1 MVEKTAAFRQRR
13 AADTARWRERLH
25 RGAAVYPVEDSCDE
39 ARSQKFG
46 QSAMTKITDLRLER
60 RWRRLRKPDGNCA
73 HCERSADRLHP
84 VGPII
89 VKVSSPD
96 TDAAG
101 ESWIYE
107 FCSWKCLGHWAAIEA
122 GFVPPNYGADRER
135 SMKTTRKTLGTTEH
149 PEQADGSQFGG

>member
-1 MVEKTAAFRQRR
+1 LRKRPPLGSGAPLIRLDGVSGSIAGRLFIRSRTAAM
-13 AADTARWRERLH
+13 RL
-25 RGAAVYPVEDSCDE
+25 E
-39 ARSQKFG
+39 RSQKFG

-122 GFVPPNYGADRER
+122 GFVPPNYGADRARAKHEDD
-135 SMKTTRKTLGTTEH
+135 
-149 PEQADGSQFGG
+149 A

>member
-1 MVEKTAAFRQRR
+1 
-13 AADTARWRERLH
+13 
-25 RGAAVYPVEDSCDE
+25 
-39 ARSQKFG
+39 
-46 QSAMTKITDLRLER
+46 MTKITDLRLER

-122 GFVPPNYGADRER
+122 GFVPPNYGADRARAKHEDD
-135 SMKTTRKTLGTTEH
+135 
-149 PEQADGSQFGG
+149 A